1 MRFLP
6 PLCVFCR
13 HYNVGVAPGEPDCAA
28 FAEIPDPIFRGDFDH
43 RQPFPGD
50 KGIRFELE
58 PAFEA
63 DFAELETVRRE
74 LLQQGSPRHEPLS
87 H

>member
-28 FAEIPDPIFRGDFDH
+28 FAEIPEPIFSGEFDH
-43 RQPFPGD
+43 RRPFPGD
-50 KGIRFELE
+50 AGVRFELH
-58 PAFEA
+58 PAYTA
-63 DFAELETVRRE
+63 DFADLLEVRRQ
-74 LLQQGSPRHEPLS
+74 LGGQGIADGVSCDR
-87 H
+87 